1 MPHPNQNS
9 STNDP
14 DRFDRERG
22 NLERE
27 PSSVADDR
35 PSRRSNRIAEDDPIT
50 EDDEVVSEDDIED
63 EGLGRSDR

>member
-1 MPHPNQNS
+1 MPHPKQNS
-9 STNDP
+9 STSDP
-14 DRFDRERG
+14 DRFDRERS

-35 PSRRSNRIAEDDPIT
+35 PPRSNRIAEDDPII
-50 EDDEVVSEDDIED
+50 DDEVVSEDDVED